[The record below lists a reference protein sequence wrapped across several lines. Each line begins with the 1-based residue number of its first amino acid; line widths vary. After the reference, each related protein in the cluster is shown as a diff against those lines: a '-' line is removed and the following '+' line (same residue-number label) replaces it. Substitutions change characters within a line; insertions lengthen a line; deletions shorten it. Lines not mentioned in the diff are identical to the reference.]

1 MYKIEGENLKK
12 VRERESLTQE
22 ELGKRIGKNK
32 VDVGHYENN
41 RATPPANALITFMIE
56 FDVNPKNITIK
67 A

>member
-41 RATPPANALITFMIE
+41 RATPPANALIA
-56 FDVNPKNITIK
+56 VK